1 MATVEE
7 IKALLE
13 VTKTEIITSITTN
26 LDEKFDA
33 FKNEIED
40 KVDNATATINDM
52 KSEYDQKLE
61 RGEQRMLDAESMVAD
76 LKKELS
82 TLQEDKRKNDLI
94 REYRSKMNNVIIG
107 GFDDDNIW
115 EKTEDTLEYVNTLLF
130 DILKVPNAHNIQILA
145 CHRLPRKPY
154 EVKTRAQQQN
164 LKKRPIIFKVA
175 GENDKQAIFQ
185 RLKELKEYHKD
196 KPVDQRI
203 FINNQL
209 PKVFSE
215 QNKLCY

>member
-76 LKKELS
+76 
-82 TLQEDKRKNDLI
+82 
-94 REYRSKMNNVIIG
+94 
-107 GFDDDNIW
+107 
-115 EKTEDTLEYVNTLLF
+115 
-130 DILKVPNAHNIQILA
+130 
-145 CHRLPRKPY
+145 
-154 EVKTRAQQQN
+154 
-164 LKKRPIIFKVA
+164 
-175 GENDKQAIFQ
+175 
-185 RLKELKEYHKD
+185 
-196 KPVDQRI
+196 
-203 FINNQL
+203 
-209 PKVFSE
+209 
-215 QNKLCY
+215 